1 MYLSTKESGKC
12 GLELRGHVPTK
23 NSATMQE
30 EEKTYPEAASLPQV
44 TGGNYGKMPCDYSDG
59 FPL

>member
-1 MYLSTKESGKC
+1 
-12 GLELRGHVPTK
+12 
-23 NSATMQE
+23 MQE

-44 TGGNYGKMPCDYSDG
+44 TGGNYGKEPCDYSDG